1 MANALYRAYKNR
13 LLGSGSLHL
22 PDLDADVIKVS
33 LVDSADYTV
42 AITTDDA
49 FNDVTGAGVVAS
61 ATLASVAI
69 SAGGID
75 ANDTTFTAV
84 SGDQSEVIV
93 GWEDTAG
100 ASSTDPLIF
109 FFDTFSSGM
118 PVTPNGGDIV
128 VVWNASGIF
137 TF

>member
-22 PDLDADVIKVS
+22 PDWDADVIKVD

-49 FNDVTGAGVVAS
+49 HDDVTGAGIVAT

-75 ANDTTFTAV
+75 AADTTFTAV
-84 SGDQSEVIV
+84 SGDVSEYLVL
-93 GWEDTAG
+93 WEDTVG
-100 ASSTDPLIF
+100 ASSTDPLLV

-128 VVWNASGIF
+128 VVWNASGIW